1 MIPLPSIPGYELL
14 RCLGGGPMT
23 QVFAA
28 RQPSTGAACAVKLL
42 RPDVE
47 DAETALYLLRRE
59 ARAGLSVR
67 HPNVLACQLV
77 HVLREPYY
85 LVMPLLQGESLR
97 QRLSRLPRLQIP
109 AVVAIARQVADGLA
123 ALHRKGFVHGDL
135 KPDNIQLLPGNGVR
149 IVDLGSAHR
158 PGENQRLLD
167 KGYILGTPDYLA
179 PELCAFQPEV
189 NGSSDLFSLGVVLYE
204 MIAGRLPYP
213 PGSTGQTLL
222 CHRDCLPDPL
232 PMAAHPLPVALVE
245 LLYRLLD
252 AHPESRPGASALEL
266 QLRILE
272 GFGSRRWAAA

>member
-1 MIPLPSIPGYELL
+1 MTPLPAIPGYELL

-28 RQPSTGAACAVKLL
+28 RQRSSGAACAIKLL
-42 RPDVE
+42 RPGLE
-47 DAETALYLLRRE
+47 DPETALYLLRRE
-59 ARAGLSVR
+59 ARAGLTMR
-67 HPNVLACQLV
+67 HPNILAYQQV
-77 HVLREPYY
+77 HVLRPPYY
-85 LVMPLLQGESLR
+85 LVMQLLHGESLR
-97 QRLSRLPRLQIP
+97 QRLARLPRLDIP
-109 AVVAIARQVADGLA
+109 AVVAIARQLADGLA

-135 KPDNIQLLPGNGVR
+135 KPENILLLPGNGVC

-179 PELCAFQPEV
+179 PELCAFEPEV

-213 PGSTGQTLL
+213 SGTTGQTLR
-222 CHRDCLPDPL
+222 CHRDCQPEALPLTSRPL
-232 PMAAHPLPVALVE
+232 PAALVD

-252 AHPESRPGASALEL
+252 AYPRSRPSASALEL
-266 QLRILE
+266 QLRVIE
-272 GFGSRRWAAA
+272 GFGSHRWAAA